1 MEVPVITDYNLVSRL
16 NNITLTH
23 DEVKVVLK
31 SLPLGKA
38 AGPDGVSNRILK
50 ELADIISLPFFDLFN
65 QSLALGKVPE
75 SLKRSHVTPVPK
87 SGDLSIVSNYRPLA
101 LLSNIDKAFLN
112 ICTTIYMKTEY

>member
-38 AGPDGVSNRILK
+38 AGLDGVSNRILK
-50 ELADIISLPFFDLFN
+50 ELADTISL
-65 QSLALGKVPE
+65 
-75 SLKRSHVTPVPK
+75 
-87 SGDLSIVSNYRPLA
+87 
-101 LLSNIDKAFLN
+101 FL
-112 ICTTIYMKTEY
+112 

>member
-65 QSLALGKVPE
+65 QSLALGEVPE
-75 SLKRSHVTPVPK
+75 SWKRSDVTPVPK
-87 SGDLSIVSNYRPLA
+87 SCDLS
-101 LLSNIDKAFLN
+101 
-112 ICTTIYMKTEY
+112 